1 MLQSILLS
9 IVLVT
14 PNKYEKKKLA
24 CRVMIRNDTGPLPK
38 NEKLEKIRKYEEF
51 IENKLKVQLQ
61 AVLDKRD
68 EIYTK
73 TSD

>member
-1 MLQSILLS
+1 MSRREDI
-9 IVLVT
+9 
-14 PNKYEKKKLA
+14 
-24 CRVMIRNDTGPLPK
+24 PLPK
-38 NEKLEKIRKYEEF
+38 NEKLEKIQKYEEF